1 MDKIKIYIEGGS
13 KKGQKYSS
21 FLNRSLK
28 QAFEKLL
35 REYGINAKQYY
46 QIVAGGCKDE
56 TIKAIDTKTKLAHLE
71 KKKSKESLKGITE
84 NNLFFMV
91 VCMESWIVSDAEAL
105 KKYYGSGFKET
116 KIQASDLI
124 HKDKTTIEKM
134 IKDSIKECK
143 NNEYKKSEAF
153 KILEKASVQKI
164 VESNSYAK
172 EFFEFLK
179 SKIPN

>member
-1 MDKIKIYIEGGS
+1 
-13 KKGQKYSS
+13 
-21 FLNRSLK
+21 
-28 QAFEKLL
+28 
-35 REYGINAKQYY
+35 
-46 QIVAGGCKDE
+46 
-56 TIKAIDTKTKLAHLE
+56 
-71 KKKSKESLKGITE
+71 
-84 NNLFFMV
+84 
-91 VCMESWIVSDAEAL
+91 MESWIVSDAEAL

-116 KIQASDLI
+116 KIQNNDLI
-124 HKDKTTIEKM
+124 NKDKMAIIKM